1 MAGLKH
7 MDVLQGRADQVC
19 GEIQRMAPDE
29 VEKTYDFISSV
40 ITARRGAQRV
50 AGSPEKLL
58 EHQGKWTFNEGERV
72 RLLEELARMRRG
84 ERK

>member
-29 VEKTYDFISSV
+29 VEKTYDFISSL
-40 ITARRGAQRV
+40 IGAQRG
-50 AGSPEKLL
+50 AETATGRIEKLL
-58 EHQGKWTFNEGERV
+58 EHRGKWTFNEGERGI
-72 RLLEELARMRRG
+72 LIEELARMRKG
-84 ERK
+84 ERG